1 MFLDLR
7 RDPTFKLPIKASME
21 LKHSF
26 WEQHSE
32 EVKNTGPGCLGQ
44 MPALPLTGCVTL
56 NE

>member
-1 MFLDLR
+1 MI
-7 RDPTFKLPIKASME
+7 DPTFKLPIKAPME

-32 EVKNTGPGCLGQ
+32 EVKNTGPGRLGQ